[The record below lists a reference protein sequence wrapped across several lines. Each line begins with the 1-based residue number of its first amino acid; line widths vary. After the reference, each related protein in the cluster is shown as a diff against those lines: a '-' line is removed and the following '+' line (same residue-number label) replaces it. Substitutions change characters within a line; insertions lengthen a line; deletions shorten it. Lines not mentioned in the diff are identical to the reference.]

1 MKVILQQD
9 VKGQGKK
16 GQMVEVSE
24 GYARNFLL
32 PRKLAIA
39 ATADAIN
46 TMNLKEK
53 ARKAEEARQKA
64 EAEATAEKL
73 KECMVKLTAKA
84 GNGGRLFGAVT
95 TKEISAALKEQFGL
109 EAEVIDARSVVPFN
123 YEKVLASVKKTGRII
138 LASDACVRGSIIN
151 DMATHINELAF
162 DDLDAPAVVLGAR
175 NWITPCPEME
185 EQFFPNEHWFID
197 AIHEKLMPLP
207 GYTPKSNFTR
217 EEELRIERLGL

>member
-16 GQMVEVSE
+16 GQLVEVSE

-32 PRKLAIA
+32 PRKLAIP
-39 ATADAIN
+39 ATTDAIN

-73 KECMVKLTAKA
+73 KECQVKLTAKA

-95 TKEISAALKEQFGL
+95 TKEISEGLKAQFSIDIPKQKLVLDEPIKAFGSYQIKAKL
-109 EAEVIDARSVVPFN
+109 GFEVVGTVYVSVFE
-123 YEKVLASVKKTGRII
+123 EK
-138 LASDACVRGSIIN
+138 
-151 DMATHINELAF
+151 
-162 DDLDAPAVVLGAR
+162 
-175 NWITPCPEME
+175 
-185 EQFFPNEHWFID
+185 
-197 AIHEKLMPLP
+197 
-207 GYTPKSNFTR
+207 
-217 EEELRIERLGL
+217 

>member
-39 ATADAIN
+39 ATTDAIN

-53 ARKAEEARQKA
+53 AKKAEEARQKA
-64 EAEATAEKL
+64 EAQAAAEKL
-73 KECMVKLTAKA
+73 KECTVRLTAKA

-95 TKEISAALKEQFGL
+95 TKEISEGLKAQFGVDIPKQKL
-109 EAEVIDARSVVPFN
+109 
-123 YEKVLASVKKTGRII
+123 VLDEPIKAFGGYQVKAKLGFEIT
-138 LASDACVRGSIIN
+138 
-151 DMATHINELAF
+151 
-162 DDLDAPAVVLGAR
+162 AVVKVSV
-175 NWITPCPEME
+175 TE
-185 EQFFPNEHWFID
+185 E
-197 AIHEKLMPLP
+197 
-207 GYTPKSNFTR
+207 
-217 EEELRIERLGL
+217 

>member
-32 PRKLAIA
+32 PRKLAIV
-39 ATADAIN
+39 ATTDAIN

-53 ARKAEEARQKA
+53 ARRAEEARQKA

-73 KECMVKLTAKA
+73 KECQVKLTAKA

-95 TKEISAALKEQFGL
+95 TKEISEGLKAQYGVDIPKQKLVLDDPIKAFGTYDVKAKL
-109 EAEVIDARSVVPFN
+109 GYEVSARFSV
-123 YEKVLASVKKTGRII
+123 SV
-138 LASDACVRGSIIN
+138 S
-151 DMATHINELAF
+151 
-162 DDLDAPAVVLGAR
+162 
-175 NWITPCPEME
+175 E
-185 EQFFPNEHWFID
+185 E
-197 AIHEKLMPLP
+197 
-207 GYTPKSNFTR
+207 
-217 EEELRIERLGL
+217 